1 MRSLFHSQTRRLS
14 LPGLS
19 EAAVGTQIVRYLF
32 ILRII
37 FLNFIVNDK
46 IFLSFTIDLFN
57 GLLTL
62 FRYNGKINS
71 YNRERSFV
79 K

>member
-46 IFLSFTIDLFN
+46 IFPPVRLNFHEESEQGYKNL
-57 GLLTL
+57 
-62 FRYNGKINS
+62 
-71 YNRERSFV
+71 V
-79 K
+79 